1 MNYQD
6 HIEIVS
12 GKRSG
17 KACVKNTRIS
27 VYDVLAWL
35 ATGLSA
41 QEIIDDYPELTANDI
56 SACLAY
62 AAQREHRLVTVA
74 A

>member
-41 QEIIDDYPELTANDI
+41 QEIIDDYPELTADDI

>member
-17 KACVKNTRIS
+17 KACVRNTRIT

-35 ATGLSA
+35 ASGLSA
-41 QEIIDDYPELTANDI
+41 QEIVDDYPELTLNDI

>member
-41 QEIIDDYPELTANDI
+41 QEIIDDYPELTTNDI

>member
-1 MNYQD
+1 M
-6 HIEIVS
+6 
-12 GKRSG
+12 
-17 KACVKNTRIS
+17 KNTTIS
-27 VYDVLAWL
+27 LYDILALL
-35 ATGLSA
+35 ATEMSA
-41 QEIIDDYPELTANDI
+41 KEIIDDYPELTTNDI

>member
-17 KACVKNTRIS
+17 KACVRNTPIT

-35 ATGLSA
+35 ASGLSA
-41 QEIIDDYPELTANDI
+41 QEIVDDYPELTVNDI

>member
-1 MNYQD
+1 MNYKD

-35 ATGLSA
+35 ANGLSA